1 MKLDV
6 LAIGAHPD
14 DIELSVSGTLIKLVE
29 LGHRVGVVDMVRGE
43 LGSRGTPA
51 IRAREAKASA
61 KIMELC
67 MRENLRLKDGSIFDT
82 PEARLRVVRVLRK
95 YRPELVFTHYWDDRH
110 PDHIYTSRIVAQACY
125 LSGLAKI
132 NTKQERFRP
141 GRIFYFM
148 IPHTLQPSFYVDI
161 SSQFEKKMQAVK
173 AFRSQMFDPGSLEPQ
188 TYLSVSEF
196 LPRLE
201 SLNRY
206 YGTLIHTKYAEAFYC
221 KEAFSVDDPVNFFAG
236 KGHSL

>member
-1 MKLDV
+1 MDLDA

-14 DIELSVSGTLIKLVE
+14 DVELSVSGTLIKLAE
-29 LGHRVGVVDMVRGE
+29 LGYRVGVVDMVRGE

-61 KIMELC
+61 EIMGLTV
-67 MRENLRLKDGSIFDT
+67 RENLKLKDGEIFDT

-95 YRPELVFTHYWDDRH
+95 YRPALVFTHYWDDRH

-132 NTKQERFRP
+132 KTGQARFRP

-148 IPHTLQPSFYVDI
+148 LPHTLQPSFYVDI
-161 SSQFEKKMQAVK
+161 SGQFQKKMQAVR
-173 AFRSQMFDPGSLEPQ
+173 AFQSQMFDPKSLEPQ
-188 TYLSVSEF
+188 TYLSVPEF
-196 LPRLE
+196 LPALE

-206 YGTLIHTKYAEAFYC
+206 YGTLIQVEHAEAFYC
-221 KEAFSVDDPVNFFAG
+221 KEAFAVADPVRFFAA
-236 KGHSL
+236 KGQAL

>member
-1 MKLDV
+1 MKLDA

-14 DIELSVSGTLIKLVE
+14 DIELSVSGTLIKLAE
-29 LGHRVGVVDMVRGE
+29 LGYRVGVVDMVRGE

-61 KIMELC
+61 EIMGLSV
-67 MRENLRLKDGSIFDT
+67 RENLKLKDGAIFDT

-132 NTKQERFRP
+132 NTKQ
-141 GRIFYFM
+141 
-148 IPHTLQPSFYVDI
+148 
-161 SSQFEKKMQAVK
+161 
-173 AFRSQMFDPGSLEPQ
+173 
-188 TYLSVSEF
+188 
-196 LPRLE
+196 
-201 SLNRY
+201 
-206 YGTLIHTKYAEAFYC
+206 
-221 KEAFSVDDPVNFFAG
+221 
-236 KGHSL
+236 